1 MTKILISVFFSLVFT
16 SSLFAQNISDIDGN
30 WDGYIEINGQQ
41 LIIEATFTYNEGEL
55 DGTLNIPQQQ
65 ASNLPIEVI
74 GTASD
79 SLIFQFQTGTGPAV
93 FRGFRTNGNTLVE
106 GRYQQ
111 AGMEY
116 PFRIEKIGSMS
127 NTSEMP
133 QQNIEIPTEQGSI
146 EGSLVLQESP
156 SPLIILL
163 SGSGSQDRNETIAGF
178 QIFKSI
184 ALTLYEK
191 SYSSFRFDDRGVGK
205 STGPADAT
213 LQELAADLES
223 IIQYL
228 KQNYEGRFTDL
239 ILLGH
244 SQGGLVASIAASN
257 NETQVNGIIYMA
269 SPFLSGDEIINH
281 QIKKISELQGIPDDV
296 VEQNLQFQNKIYE
309 VVRSG
314 GNWQEIEQ
322 SLRERLQAQI
332 DLLPD
337 PQQEALGNM
346 DAFIQS
352 QIDRQLSSAKSRWFK
367 SFIEL
372 EPDPLIS
379 GLNIPLLVL
388 FGENDV
394 QVLAEPNRE
403 AAEKLRE
410 SYSSS
415 FSLSVIPAS
424 NHLFQETDS
433 GLPSEYG
440 MLEKEFANGF
450 TEQILDYLN
459 SFREQL

>member
-1 MTKILISVFFSLVFT
+1 MIKTLISVFFSLLFA
-16 SSLFAQNISDIDGN
+16 SSLLAQNISDIDGN
-30 WDGYIEINGQQ
+30 WDGYIEINGRQ
-41 LIIEATFTYNEGEL
+41 LIIEIIFTYNSGEL

-65 ASNLPIEVI
+65 ASNLPLEVI

-93 FRGFRTNGNTLVE
+93 FRGSRTNNNTLVE

-133 QQNIEIPTEQGSI
+133 QQNIEISTEQGSI

-156 SPLIILL
+156 SPLVILL

-184 ALTLYEK
+184 ALTLYENNF
-191 SYSSFRFDDRGVGK
+191 SSFRFDDRGVGK

-213 LQELAADLES
+213 LQELAGDLAS

-228 KQNYEGRFTDL
+228 KQNYEGRITDL

-244 SQGGLVASIAASN
+244 SQGGLVATITAN
-257 NETQVNGIIYMA
+257 KNETDVNGIIYMA

-281 QIKKISELQGIPDDV
+281 QIRKISELQGIPDDV
-296 VEQNLQFQNKIYE
+296 VEQNLQIQKKIYE

-314 GNWQEIEQ
+314 GDWLEIEQ

-332 DLLPD
+332 DVLPD

-346 DAFIQS
+346 DTFIQS

-372 EPDPLIS
+372 DPDSLIS
-379 GLNIPLLVL
+379 RLDIPLLVL

-403 AAEKLRE
+403 AAEELRE
-410 SYSSS
+410 SYSNS
-415 FSLSVIPAS
+415 FSLSVIPVS

-440 MLEKEFANGF
+440 MLEKEFADGF
-450 TEQILDYLN
+450 TQQLLEYLN
-459 SFREQL
+459 SFRGQY

>member
-1 MTKILISVFFSLVFT
+1 MIKTLISVFFSLLFA
-16 SSLFAQNISDIDGN
+16 SSLLAQNISDIDGN
-30 WDGYIEINGQQ
+30 WDGYIEINGRQ
-41 LIIEATFTYNEGEL
+41 LIIEIIFTYNSGEL

-65 ASNLPIEVI
+65 ASNLPLEVI

-93 FRGFRTNGNTLVE
+93 FRGSRTNNNTLVE

-156 SPLIILL
+156 SPLVILL

-184 ALTLYEK
+184 ALTLYENNF
-191 SYSSFRFDDRGVGK
+191 SSFRFDDRGVGK

-213 LQELAADLES
+213 LQELAGDLAS

-228 KQNYEGRFTDL
+228 NQNYEGRITNL

-244 SQGGLVASIAASN
+244 SQGGLVATITAN
-257 NETQVNGIIYMA
+257 KNETDVNGIIYMA

-281 QIKKISELQGIPDDV
+281 QIRKISELQGIPDDV
-296 VEQNLQFQNKIYE
+296 VEQNLQIQKKIYE

-314 GNWQEIEQ
+314 GDWLEIEQ

-332 DLLPD
+332 DVLPD

-346 DAFIQS
+346 DTFIQS

-372 EPDPLIS
+372 DPDSLIS
-379 GLNIPLLVL
+379 RLDIPLLVL

-403 AAEKLRE
+403 AAEELRE
-410 SYSSS
+410 SYSNS
-415 FSLSVIPAS
+415 FSLSVIPVS

-440 MLEKEFANGF
+440 MLEKEFADGF
-450 TEQILDYLN
+450 TQQLLEYLN
-459 SFREQL
+459 SFRGQY